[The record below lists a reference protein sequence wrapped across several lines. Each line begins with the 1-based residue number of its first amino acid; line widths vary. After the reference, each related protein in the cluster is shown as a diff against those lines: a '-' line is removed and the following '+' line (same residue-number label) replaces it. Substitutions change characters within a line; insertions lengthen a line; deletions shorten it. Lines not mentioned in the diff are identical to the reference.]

1 MMLEF
6 IIANRSWLFDGAGL
20 ALIVGAV
27 TLVNRKFSKPKEAS
41 HITVHVAPLPVPV
54 NEPAQNITATRISP
68 LTFQQVVAEFK
79 DAPPL
84 QIDAINER
92 FKGISIR
99 WETKIFNIE
108 KSHNDTV
115 RLSLHFGPSEPGLI
129 LCSVALSD
137 YKELAY
143 LKRGALVTVIGEI
156 ERANDQMVS
165 LTNAQLLL

>member
-1 MMLEF
+1 MLEF

-20 ALIVGAV
+20 ALIVSV
-27 TLVNRKFSKPKEAS
+27 TTLISRRLSKPKEAS
-41 HITVHVAPLPVPV
+41 HITVHVTSPAAAV
-54 NEPAQNITATRISP
+54 NEPAQNITATRINP

-99 WETKIFNIE
+99 WETQIFDIE
-108 KSHNDTV
+108 KSHNDTA
-115 RLSLHFGPSEPGLI
+115 RLSLHFGPSKPGLI

-143 LKRGALVTVIGEI
+143 LKRGAPVTVIGEI
-156 ERANDQMVS
+156 ERANDRMVS